1 MANSVGSWRVGE
13 LPQDAGYEA
22 CFVRSMVIADVLKER
37 TFGFAAQ
44 AVEFCQTLPEDWKT
58 REIGRQ
64 LLRSATGM
72 AANYRAACRGRSR
85 REFIAKL
92 GVAVEE
98 ADEAVFWLELIERT
112 RLSDGPALKAVR
124 VEAQEL
130 RAILAR
136 SHRTAREN
144 NCGRE

>member
-1 MANSVGSWRVGE
+1 MSHAAVARME
-13 LPQDAGYEA
+13 
-22 CFVRSMVIADVLKER
+22 IADALRER
-37 TFGFAAQ
+37 TFEFAAK
-44 AVEFCQTLPEDWKT
+44 AVGFCQTMPDDWKT
-58 REIGRQ
+58 REIARQ

-98 ADEAVFWLELIERT
+98 ADETEFWLEPVERT
-112 RLSDGPALKAVR
+112 GLSDGPPLKAIR
-124 VEAQEL
+124 QEAQEL

-136 SHRTAREN
+136 SHRTARQN
-144 NCGRE
+144 NAARG